1 MEQTKDDKTKIKPNK
16 IEYPQIYGYTLP
28 PEEAPSKKNY
38 IKVGYTER
46 KNINSRIYEQTHTA
60 AMRLNA
66 NIQFS
71 RKAFFKDG
79 KKFYDTQLHRFFISN
94 GAKRLS
100 EAGGDCEWFTMP
112 HHVIPDWT
120 ITLTD
125 RYINRDFEI
134 SNDKVKEY
142 KLREEQKKAVNQTLD
157 YYRSGKDPHF
167 LWNAK
172 PRFGKTLTAY
182 DFAIHAGFKKVL
194 VATNRPAIANS
205 WYKDYE
211 KFIGPDKYTFVS
223 TADSL
228 RDKDN
233 HKWVFNYN
241 EVSEKQKNKGLV
253 CFFSLQDLK
262 GAKWAG
268 GRHAK
273 LDWVRDTDWDLLII
287 DEAHEGAET
296 LRANKL
302 FNQINRKFSLY
313 LSGTPFT
320 ALKRGE
326 FKPDQIFTW
335 SYEDEQ
341 NKKAEFAK
349 KHPDT
354 HNPYQNPEMSLFTYR
369 LSDMV
374 KEKALGQIDEGNYSY
389 DLKTF
394 FQTKRNANGIP
405 KFVHEDLVREF
416 LHSLSSGDK
425 FPFSTEKLRGEMRH
439 TLWLLDRVDSARALQ
454 DLLEE
459 GSTKIDSFTG
469 KKAPDYN
476 PFKASFNIIRAYGSS
491 PKGSNKNSDADD
503 EKYQEKESSNN
514 KKNES
519 SYNRVMKGI
528 KQAEKEGK
536 GTITLSCGQLTTGV
550 TVKQWSGV
558 LMLNNTVSPALYMQ
572 AAFRAQNPYDFK
584 RGDKHY
590 HKERAYVFDFSPERA
605 LEVYGTFATGLESRP
620 ITKHQQYDE
629 RIKNMVDLFPV
640 ISENSIGK
648 MQETDTEYIVS
659 LPQKYKSDKV
669 FEKGFDSPYL
679 INDLAISSLDNSVV
693 ETLKN
698 IDLDKAANS
707 SNSDIFN
714 INDNNF
720 HKAENDQTENGP
732 LDNSTS
738 KGVQKLPD
746 NQNTVSEKQN
756 DTDQERLRK
765 KARQIAKVMP
775 SLIFAYADRHITL
788 DNLSTYVPE
797 DVIKEI
803 FHIDRNTFA
812 MILKSDLFNAPVF
825 HQAALD
831 LVDLSNKVKKDFN
844 TSAQKELFGKL
855 PSISSNLVYTPSTV
869 VDKMLDML
877 EKNYPGIF
885 DDANRVFCDPFVKS
899 GSFLYG
905 IINRLYNSKK
915 IKKIYP
921 NNRIRIQHILEKQ
934 IYGVTIT
941 KLFRDMIISMLPI
954 DRANIKY
961 QKYDFHN
968 KNEFEGELNKMKFD
982 VVIGNPPYQESLT
995 GTSDKQIYPYFM
1007 DLSYKSSNL
1016 AILITPAKFLSNA
1029 GKTPEKWNKKM
1040 LNDPHIKV
1048 IKYFPN
1054 GQLVFP
1060 HTEIKGG
1067 VVITL
1072 RDSNKDFGA
1081 IKFFTGY
1088 PKLNN
1093 IVKKVLDYPSFK
1105 PLSIQVYSSDSY
1117 KLTDD
1122 LHRDFPEAQE
1132 SLSKGHKYSVTTNIF
1147 DKLPNVFVNSE
1158 NTKNNKQ
1165 YIEVVGRIKGKKRVT
1180 KYIKSNYISNFDN
1193 LHQYKVILP
1202 KSNGNGTLGEQL
1214 VEPFIA
1220 SPNVA
1225 HTQTFIS
1232 IGNFSN
1238 KLQANALLKYIKSKF
1253 CRLMLGTLKVTQHNA
1268 KKAWENVPLQDFNSN
1283 SDIDWSKSIPEI
1295 DQQLYKKYDLS
1306 ADEINFIETKV
1317 QEME

>member
-1 MEQTKDDKTKIKPNK
+1 MEQTKDDRTKIKPNK

-28 PEEAPSKKNY
+28 VEEAPLKKNY

-60 AMRLNA
+60 AMRFNA
-66 NIQFS
+66 NIRFS

-100 EAGGDCEWFTMP
+100 EAGGDREWFTMP

-134 SNDKVKEY
+134 SNDKVQEY
-142 KLREEQKKAVNQTLD
+142 KLREEQQKAVNQTLD

-205 WYKDYE
+205 WYQDYE

-519 SYNRVMKGI
+519 SFQRVMKGI

-679 INDLAISSLDNSVV
+679 INDLAISSLDTFVF

-698 IDLDKAANS
+698 IDLDKAANGGS
-707 SNSDIFN
+707 SDVFN
-714 INDNNF
+714 INDNNL
-720 HKAENDQTENGP
+720 HKTRNDS

-738 KGVQKLPD
+738 NSGQNLSN
-746 NQNTVSEKQN
+746 NQNTVSEKQS
-756 DTDQERLRK
+756 DTDKESLKK

-775 SLIFAYADRHITL
+775 SLIFAYADSHITL

-831 LVDLSNKVKKDFN
+831 LVDLSNKVKKNFN
-844 TSAQKELFGKL
+844 ASAQKELFGKL
-855 PSISSNLVYTPSTV
+855 PSISSNLVYTPSNV
-869 VDKMLDML
+869 VDNMLDML
-877 EKNYPGIF
+877 EQNYPGIF
-885 DDANRVFCDPFVKS
+885 DDANRTFCDPFVKS

-915 IKKIYP
+915 IKKLYP
-921 NNRIRIQHILEKQ
+921 NNRIRLQHILAKQ
-934 IYGVTIT
+934 IYGVAVT
-941 KLFRDMIISMLPI
+941 KLFKDMVTNLLPGGEI
-954 DRANIKY
+954 NILYK
-961 QKYDFHN
+961 KYDF
-968 KNEFEGELNKMKFD
+968 KNGDSIGGYFNNMKFD
-982 VVIGNPPYQESLT
+982 VVIGNPPYQ
-995 GTSDKQIYPYFM
+995 TSDGGAKASATPIYNEFV
-1007 DLSYKSSNL
+1007 DLSRNMN
-1016 AILITPAKFLSNA
+1016 ADIVTLIIPSRWYTG
-1029 GKTPEKWNKKM
+1029 GKGLNSFRDSMLHDTHIRKLYDFVNPEE
-1040 LNDPHIKV
+1040 
-1048 IKYFPN
+1048 
-1054 GQLVFP
+1054 VFP
-1060 HTEIKGG
+1060 HTNIRGGLCVFVWDKNYDNSNRGTEI
-1067 VVITL
+1067 ITVEHHQQVDISQRPL
-1072 RDSNKDFGA
+1072 DSLGLGLFIRDSHAVSILTKVNDNGFIDLVSVRKPFGLGGTFIKTSSFYEDPNALSNTVKIYGKKAIGYTSRENINKHEEWIDK
-1081 IKFFTGY
+1081 IKVFVARANNIGTELHDDNLNAFVVDKGTACTETYLVIGGN
-1088 PKLNN
+1088 LNLSMASANN
-1093 IVKKVLDYPSFK
+1093 IVKYLKTK
-1105 PLSIQVYSSDSY
+1105 
-1117 KLTDD
+1117 
-1122 LHRDFPEAQE
+1122 
-1132 SLSKGHKYSVTTNIF
+1132 
-1147 DKLPNVFVNSE
+1147 FVR
-1158 NTKNNKQ
+1158 
-1165 YIEVVGRIKGKKRVT
+1165 Y
-1180 KYIKSNYISNFDN
+1180 
-1193 LHQYKVILP
+1193 L
-1202 KSNGNGTLGEQL
+1202 
-1214 VEPFIA
+1214 
-1220 SPNVA
+1220 
-1225 HTQTFIS
+1225 IS
-1232 IGNFSN
+1232 I
-1238 KLQANALLKYIKSKF
+1238 
-1253 CRLMLGTLKVTQHNA
+1253 A
-1268 KKAWENVPLQDFNSN
+1268 KASQDASRSTYRFVPSQDFFAN
-1283 SDIDWSKSIPEI
+1283 SDIDWSKSISEI

-1306 ADEINFIETKV
+1306 KDEINFIETKV